1 MIDTQHSSMV
11 ELGSVN
17 ATVVG
22 SSPTVLSLYHLWI
35 ILLVLDPL
43 AQPTQSAPLVRHTG
57 VGTYHVPKKK
67 IFLKIRYP
75 SLFVVIATICCWG
88 TNRFDTTVRYTL

>member
-1 MIDTQHSSMV
+1 MV

-22 SSPTVLSLYHLWI
+22 SNPTVLSLYHLWI

-43 AQPTQSAPLVRHTG
+43 AQCLRASTSVAHLIDNLPPPLG
-57 VGTYHVPKKK
+57 G
-67 IFLKIRYP
+67 
-75 SLFVVIATICCWG
+75 
-88 TNRFDTTVRYTL
+88 

>member
-1 MIDTQHSSMV
+1 MV

-43 AQPTQSAPLVRHTG
+43 AQPTQSAPLVRHYLIG
-57 VGTYHVPKKK
+57 ILVLGSKIVP
-67 IFLKIRYP
+67 
-75 SLFVVIATICCWG
+75 G
-88 TNRFDTTVRYTL
+88 DGQTVPDR